1 MWREGYGELYELK
14 VCVEVMTDFWIQGF
28 RSTEMVRVQR
38 RREYWYD
45 RIQGEN
51 AGNII
56 PKVCVDEV

>member
-1 MWREGYGELYELK
+1 MLQK
-14 VCVEVMTDFWIQGF
+14 KVMTDFWIQGF
-28 RSTEMVRVQR
+28 RSKEMVRVQR

-45 RIQGEN
+45 RIRGEN